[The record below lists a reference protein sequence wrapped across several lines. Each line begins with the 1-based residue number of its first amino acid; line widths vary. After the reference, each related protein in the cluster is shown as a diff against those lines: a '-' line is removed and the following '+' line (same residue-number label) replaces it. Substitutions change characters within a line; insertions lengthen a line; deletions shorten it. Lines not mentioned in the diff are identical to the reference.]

1 MILTTGKKIDRYEI
15 RTMLGAGGMG
25 EVYAAYDTQMER
37 TIALKILKKN
47 DSKENLDRFR
57 REAKAVSALSH
68 PNIVT
73 VYDFGQF
80 ENYHYIVTELIEG
93 ETLREKISKNVLS
106 LSEILDIAIQ
116 TANAL
121 TAAHRANLIHRD
133 IKPENLMILP
143 DGYVK
148 VLDFGLAKLL
158 TSDSAQNF
166 NPELSTASLI
176 QTKAGMIIG
185 TVNYMSPEQLRGQSD
200 IDERTDI
207 WSLGVVLF
215 EMLTGQKPFQGKT
228 ISDVIAVVLER
239 PLPLLKEFAP
249 GVTAE
254 IENAV
259 TVALKKD
266 KNERWK
272 NAAEFAAELKKCRSF
287 IDSAAFFRNSQ
298 GHPTPENAKSLLTL
312 ENKVETAQELNL
324 PTVIEKTESRWKFI
338 SSFGALFLMITTGF
352 FIFQY
357 FAKNSGAPKQKNV
370 KPLSANGNI
379 VNAVISPD
387 GKFVV
392 YVQEDGGKHGLWLRQ
407 TDETG
412 GRILIAPDFKSYSG
426 LSFSPDS
433 KSVYYSIFGKDGVG
447 NLFKIPILSET
458 SQLIAKNVDSSVSFS
473 PDGSRIAFLSRNSEA
488 GTDRIIIAEADGQNQ
503 RTVSEK
509 KQPEFYLI
517 PKRSGLTW
525 SADGKKII
533 CAAGRRNADGEQ
545 MTINEFA
552 VEGGAERSLTSQK
565 WARIG
570 KLVRTQEPN
579 ELMLTADAGKGLYQ
593 IFRISIEE
601 NNAEK
606 IGDDLSDY
614 TNISLSADGN
624 FLLAVK
630 DDKTSNIYRAPGD
643 DFARSSLIEKSVSD
657 GTNGLIFAPDGKI
670 IYVSSEN
677 GSRDI
682 WQMDADG
689 INRRPLTYDKSSEDY
704 PVVSADG
711 KFIVFVS
718 TRGGSSH
725 IWRMDADGA
734 NRKQLSGQNGE
745 SFPQITP
752 DGKTVIYSRNDQGF
766 ALWKIPIESGE
777 PQKLTDF
784 EAHWAAISP
793 DGKQI
798 ACLVRDKNSQIKLG
812 IVSVEN
818 GKLLQSLKADKID
831 RSPEFPPIL
840 RWTPDAKS
848 VAFISTEA
856 GVSNLFTQPLNGGEP
871 QKLTDFS
878 ADRIFNFDW
887 SKDGRQIVY
896 SRGTIRHD
904 IVLFENF

>member
-1 MILTTGKKIDRYEI
+1 MILTNGTKINRYEI
-15 RTMLGAGGMG
+15 RKLLGAGGMG
-25 EVYAAYDTQMER
+25 EVYAAYDIQMER
-37 TIALKILKKN
+37 MIALKILKKN
-47 DSKENLDRFR
+47 DNKENLDRFR
-57 REAKAVSALSH
+57 LEAKAVSALSH

-93 ETLREKISKNVLS
+93 ETLREKISKKSLS

-121 TAAHRANLIHRD
+121 TAAHRANIIHRD

-158 TSDSAQNF
+158 TPDDAQNF

-176 QTKAGMIIG
+176 HTKAGMIIG
-185 TVNYMSPEQLRGQSD
+185 TVNYMSPEQLRGQTD
-200 IDERTDI
+200 IDGRTDI
-207 WSLGVVLF
+207 WSLGIVLF
-215 EMLTGQKPFQGKT
+215 EMITGQKPFQGKT
-228 ISDVIAVVLER
+228 VTDVIAAVIER
-239 PLPLLKEFAP
+239 SLPSLKKIAP
-249 GVTAE
+249 NVTDE

-259 TVALKKD
+259 AVALKKD
-266 KNERWK
+266 KKERWE
-272 NAAEFAAELKKCRSF
+272 NAAGFANELKKCRSF
-287 IDSAAFFRNSQ
+287 IDSATFFQNSQ
-298 GHPTPENAKSLLTL
+298 AYITAETAKSFATL
-312 ENKVETAQELNL
+312 ENQAETAQPINL
-324 PTVIEKTESRWKFI
+324 PSVVEKPKINWKII
-338 SSFGALFLMITTGF
+338 SVFSALFLLAAGGF

-357 FAKNSGAPKQKNV
+357 FAKNSDAPKQKNV

-392 YVQEDGGKHGLWLRQ
+392 YVQEEGGKNGLWLRQ

-426 LSFSPDS
+426 LNFSPDS
-433 KSVYYSIFGKDGVG
+433 KSVYYSIFDKDGVG

-458 SQLIAKNVDSSVSFS
+458 SQVIAKNVDSSVSFS

-488 GTDRIIIAEADGQNQ
+488 GIDRIIIAETDGQDQ
-503 RTVSEK
+503 RVVSEK
-509 KQPEFYLI
+509 KQPEFYLV
-517 PKRSGLTW
+517 PKRSGLAW

-533 CAAGRRNADGEQ
+533 CATGRRDADGEQ
-545 MTINEFA
+545 MTISEIA
-552 VEGGAERSLTSQK
+552 VESGTEKNLISQK
-565 WARIG
+565 WDRIG
-570 KLVRTQEPN
+570 KIIQTQEPN
-579 ELMLTADAGKGLYQ
+579 ELILTADAGKGLYQ
-593 IFRISIEE
+593 IFRVSISE
-601 NNAEK
+601 NKAEK

-614 TNISLSADGN
+614 TNISLSINGN

-630 DDKTSNIYRAPGD
+630 DDKTSNIYRAPNGN
-643 DFARSSLIEKSVSD
+643 FAQSSLIEKSVSD
-657 GTNGLIFAPDGKI
+657 GTHGLVFEPDGKI
-670 IYVSSEN
+670 IYVSAEN

-682 WQMDADG
+682 WRMDADG
-689 INRRPLTYDKSSEDY
+689 INRQPLTFDKSSEDY
-704 PVVSADG
+704 PVVSANG

-734 NRKQLSGQNGE
+734 NRKQLTEQSGE
-745 SFPQITP
+745 VFPQIMP
-752 DGKTVIYSRNDQGF
+752 DGKTVIYSRNDRGF
-766 ALWKIPIESGE
+766 ALWKISVEGGE

-784 EAHWAAISP
+784 EAHWAAISS
-793 DGKQI
+793 DGKLI
-798 ACLVRDKNSQIKLG
+798 ACLVRDKNLQIKLG
-812 IVSVEN
+812 IVSTES
-818 GKLLQSLKADKID
+818 GKLLQSFKADKID
-831 RSPEFPPIL
+831 RSPEFPPVL
-840 RWTPDAKS
+840 RWTPDGKS
-848 VAFISTEA
+848 VAFISTAA
-856 GVSNLFTQPLNGGEP
+856 GISNILAQSLSGGEP

-887 SKDGRQIVY
+887 SKDGKQIVY

>member
-1 MILTTGKKIDRYEI
+1 MILTNGTKINRYEI
-15 RTMLGAGGMG
+15 RKLLGAGGMG
-25 EVYAAYDTQMER
+25 EVYAAYDSQMGR
-37 TIALKILKKN
+37 MVALKILKKN
-47 DSKENLDRFR
+47 DNKENLDRFR
-57 REAKAVSALSH
+57 LEAKAVSALSH

-93 ETLREKISKNVLS
+93 ETLREKISKNSLS

-121 TAAHRANLIHRD
+121 KAAHGANIIHRD
-133 IKPENLMILP
+133 IKPENLMVLP

-158 TSDSAQNF
+158 TPDGTQNF

-176 QTKAGMIIG
+176 QTRAGMIIG
-185 TVNYMSPEQLRGQSD
+185 TVNYMSPEQLRGQTD
-200 IDERTDI
+200 IDGRTDI
-207 WSLGVVLF
+207 WSLGIVLF
-215 EMLTGQKPFQGKT
+215 EMITGQKPFQGKT
-228 ISDVIAVVLER
+228 VTDVIAVVIER
-239 PLPLLKEFAP
+239 PLPSLKEIAP
-249 GVTAE
+249 NVTDE

-272 NAAEFAAELKKCRSF
+272 TAAEFAAELKKCRSF

-298 GHPTPENAKSLLTL
+298 DYITAETSKSSKTL
-312 ENKVETAQELNL
+312 ENKIETGQSVNL
-324 PTVIEKTESRWKFI
+324 PTAIEKPKVHWKIISIFSVLLLLVAGGLFI
-338 SSFGALFLMITTGF
+338 AR
-352 FIFQY
+352 Y
-357 FAKNSGAPKQKNV
+357 FVKNSDAPKQKNV
-370 KPLSANGNI
+370 KPLSVNGNI

-392 YVQEDGGKHGLWLRQ
+392 YVQEDGGKQGLWLRQ

-412 GRILIAPDFKSYSG
+412 GRILITPDIKMYSG
-426 LSFSPDS
+426 LNFSLDS
-433 KSVYYSIFGKDGVG
+433 KSVYYSVFGKDGVG

-473 PDGSRIAFLSRNSEA
+473 PDGSQIAFLSRNSEQ
-488 GTDRIIIAEADGQNQ
+488 GIDRIIIAEADGQNQ

-509 KQPEFYLI
+509 KQPEFYVI

-525 SADGKKII
+525 SGDGKKII
-533 CAAGRRNADGEQ
+533 CAIGKREADGEQ
-545 MTINEFA
+545 MKISEIA
-552 VEGGAERSLTSQK
+552 VESGTENILTSQV
-565 WARIG
+565 WNRIG
-570 KLVRTQEPN
+570 KIILTQEPN
-579 ELMLTADAGKGLYQ
+579 ELILTADAGKGLYQ
-593 IFRISIEE
+593 IFRVSVNE
-601 NNAEK
+601 NKTEK

-614 TNISLSADGN
+614 TNISLSANGN

-630 DDKTSNIYRAPGD
+630 DDKTSNIYRASDG
-643 DFARSSLIEKSVSD
+643 DFAQSSLIGKSVSD
-657 GTNGLIFAPDGKI
+657 GTRGLVFTPDGKI
-670 IYVSSEN
+670 IYVSVEN

-682 WQMDADG
+682 WRMDADG
-689 INRRPLTYDKSSEDY
+689 INRQPLTFDKSSEDY

-734 NRKQLSGQNGE
+734 NRKQLTEQSGE
-745 SFPQITP
+745 VFPQLVP

-766 ALWKIPIESGE
+766 ALWKVSIEGGE

-784 EAHWAAISP
+784 EAHWSAVSP
-793 DGKQI
+793 DGNLI
-798 ACLVRDKNSQIKLG
+798 ACLVRDKNLQIKLG
-812 IVSVEN
+812 IVSTES
-818 GKLLQSLKADKID
+818 GKLLQSFKADKID
-831 RSPEFPPIL
+831 FSPEFPPVL
-840 RWTPDAKS
+840 RWTPDGKA
-848 VAFISTEA
+848 VAYISTA
-856 GVSNLFTQPLNGGEP
+856 VGVSNLLAQPLNGGEP

-887 SKDGRQIVY
+887 SKDGKQIVY

-904 IVLFENF
+904 IVLFDNF